1 MLAALTGM
9 GLSAAA
15 GLNAY
20 IPFLVVALIARF
32 TDYITLPVGY
42 EWIESTWAIGIGAA
56 LLLAEVILDK
66 IPAVDTINDTIQTFI
81 RPSMGGLIFA
91 ATTAAAQLD
100 NSTWMKENPW
110 VSVVLG
116 VLISG
121 LVHTGKMAARPGHQ
135 RGHGGHRGPGGLDGR
150 GHLVARPVPHR
161 AHRAAARHPR
171 PGAARLAADLDVA
184 AGAPMAAHPTRPR
197 LHLDLTPVSSRR
209 PRSGGGSVNVVA
221 RPQSVK
227 VRSEGVALRP
237 DEAQQGAA
245 AVGGHPQPRAALPGR
260 AGRPAGRRPRS
271 RWPRPVSDSSTARSG
286 WAKASVRIVRSVND
300 PSSVASDSVTAAYL
314 PTSALAAFG
323 SPVISAQCA
332 SSPPTQ

>member
-42 EWIESTWAIGIGAA
+42 EWIESNWAIGIGAA

-121 LVHTGKMAARPGHQ
+121 LVHTGKMAARPVINVGTV
-135 RGHGGHRGPGGLDGR
+135 G
-150 GHLVARPVPHR
+150 
-161 AHRAAARHPR
+161 
-171 PGAARLAADLDVA
+171 
-184 AGAPMAAHPTRPR
+184 AGAPVVSTVEDIGSLGLSLIALIA
-197 LHLDLTPVSSRR
+197 PVL
-209 PRSGGGSVNVVA
+209 VI
-221 RPQSVK
+221 
-227 VRSEGVALRP
+227 L
-237 DEAQQGAA
+237 
-245 AVGGHPQPRAALPGR
+245 
-260 AGRPAGRRPRS
+260 
-271 RWPRPVSDSSTARSG
+271 
-286 WAKASVRIVRSVND
+286 
-300 PSSVASDSVTAAYL
+300 
-314 PTSALAAFG
+314 ALALLAWLLIWMWLRVRRWRRTRRDPAYT
-323 SPVISAQCA
+323 S
-332 SSPPTQ
+332 T

>member
-42 EWIESTWAIGIGAA
+42 EWIESNWAIGIGAA

-91 ATTAAAQLD
+91 ATTAAAELD

-121 LVHTGKMAARPGHQ
+121 LVHTGKMAARPVINMGTV
-135 RGHGGHRGPGGLDGR
+135 GTGAPVVSTVEDVSSLGLS
-150 GHLVARPVPHR
+150 LVALIAPVLVILC
-161 AHRAAARHPR
+161 
-171 PGAARLAADLDVA
+171 LALLAWLLIW
-184 AGAPMAAHPTRPR
+184 MW
-197 LHLDLTPVSSRR
+197 L
-209 PRSGGGSVNVVA
+209 
-221 RPQSVK
+221 K
-227 VRSEGVALRP
+227 VRRWRRTRR
-237 DEAQQGAA
+237 D
-245 AVGGHPQPRAALPGR
+245 
-260 AGRPAGRRPRS
+260 PAYT
-271 RWPRPVSDSSTARSG
+271 ST
-286 WAKASVRIVRSVND
+286 
-300 PSSVASDSVTAAYL
+300 
-314 PTSALAAFG
+314 
-323 SPVISAQCA
+323 
-332 SSPPTQ
+332 

>member
-42 EWIESTWAIGIGAA
+42 EWIESNWAIGIGAA

-100 NSTWMKENPW
+100 NSTWMKDNPW

-121 LVHTGKMAARPGHQ
+121 LVHTGKMAARPVINVGTV
-135 RGHGGHRGPGGLDGR
+135 G
-150 GHLVARPVPHR
+150 
-161 AHRAAARHPR
+161 
-171 PGAARLAADLDVA
+171 
-184 AGAPMAAHPTRPR
+184 AGAPVVSTVEDIGSLGLSLIALIA
-197 LHLDLTPVSSRR
+197 PVL
-209 PRSGGGSVNVVA
+209 VI
-221 RPQSVK
+221 
-227 VRSEGVALRP
+227 L
-237 DEAQQGAA
+237 
-245 AVGGHPQPRAALPGR
+245 
-260 AGRPAGRRPRS
+260 
-271 RWPRPVSDSSTARSG
+271 
-286 WAKASVRIVRSVND
+286 
-300 PSSVASDSVTAAYL
+300 
-314 PTSALAAFG
+314 ALALLAWLLIWMWLRVRRWRRTRRDPAYT
-323 SPVISAQCA
+323 S
-332 SSPPTQ
+332 T

>member
-42 EWIESTWAIGIGAA
+42 EWIQSSWAIGIGAA

-121 LVHTGKMAARPGHQ
+121 LVHTGKMAARPAINVGTV
-135 RGHGGHRGPGGLDGR
+135 G
-150 GHLVARPVPHR
+150 
-161 AHRAAARHPR
+161 
-171 PGAARLAADLDVA
+171 
-184 AGAPMAAHPTRPR
+184 AGAPV
-197 LHLDLTPVSSRR
+197 VSTVEDI
-209 PRSGGGSVNVVA
+209 GSLGL
-221 RPQSVK
+221 SL
-227 VRSEGVALRP
+227 VALMAP
-237 DEAQQGAA
+237 LL
-245 AVGGHPQPRAALPGR
+245 VILALILLAWLLIWMWLR
-260 AGRPAGRRPRS
+260 VRRWRRTRRDPAYT
-271 RWPRPVSDSSTARSG
+271 ST
-286 WAKASVRIVRSVND
+286 
-300 PSSVASDSVTAAYL
+300 
-314 PTSALAAFG
+314 
-323 SPVISAQCA
+323 
-332 SSPPTQ
+332 